1 MAATTTTATTTT
13 TTTITTTA
21 PEPTHTRSLTVRCDE
36 HAPDGAVIA
45 RGVFRDRLAEEA
57 ADDAGR
63 AHFALVGFEAKNAQ
77 IHVSSSTGRVE
88 VLVGLGDREAVTATS
103 VRHAVAALV
112 RACGRTDT
120 LAVTLLA
127 DLGDA
132 LAAEIAAGAI
142 AASARSVRYRFD
154 AHRSTP
160 NTDGPAELVILLP
173 DGCSADDRSTPGPA
187 IAAAVERACIIARG
201 VDLARDLVNEPGG
214 TLTATEFARRC
225 TELAGPQLQV
235 IVHDH
240 AAIRGLGMGGL
251 LGVNSGSTEPATFV
265 ELHYTPPQGATTA
278 ERPRLALIGK
288 GITFDTGGINLKT
301 KPSSLLAMKNDMGG
315 AAAIVGALSV
325 FADLAV
331 PTPVSAYLPLTDN
344 MTGGG
349 ATRPGDVLRMYN
361 GRTVEVVDTDAEGR
375 IVLGDALAYSTAHAG
390 AAAVLSVA
398 TLTGTQIHATG
409 TDIAAM
415 IGRDQSVIDQVMA
428 ASARCTDRVWQLPR
442 VAEYGPLLKS
452 GVADMTNRSEAPAA
466 SAFAALF
473 LESFIDDTPWAHID
487 MAAVATRDRDTP
499 DGPAGGRGWGVEL
512 LIELANSFEM

>member
-1 MAATTTTATTTT
+1 MA
-13 TTTITTTA
+13 
-21 PEPTHTRSLTVRCDE
+21 RLTVRCE
-36 HAPDGAVIA
+36 VQAPAGAIVA
-45 RGVFRDRLAEEA
+45 RGIFREDLDAIA
-57 ADDAGR
+57 NDDATR

-77 IHVSSSTGRVE
+77 VHVSSARGHVE
-88 VLVGLGDREAVTATS
+88 VLVGLGARDGVTATS

-112 RACGRTDT
+112 RACGRTET

-127 DLGDA
+127 DLGDSLPA
-132 LAAEIAAGAI
+132 DIAAGAI
-142 AASARSVRYRFD
+142 TTSALSVRYRFD
-154 AHRSTP
+154 AHRSKP

-173 DGCSADDRSTPGPA
+173 DAPSALGQADQTEIEAA
-187 IAAAVERACIIARG
+187 IERASIVARG

-214 TLTATEFARRC
+214 SLTPTEFARRC
-225 TELAGPQLQV
+225 EELAGPQLQV
-235 IVHDH
+235 IVHDLP
-240 AAIRGLGMGGL
+240 AIRELGMGGL
-251 LGVNSGSTEPATFV
+251 LGVNSGSDEPATFV
-265 ELHYTPPQGATTA
+265 ELHYTPRPSEAAPSEQAPA
-278 ERPRLALIGK
+278 DRPRLALIGK

-301 KPSSLLAMKNDMGG
+301 KPSALLAMKNDMGG

-325 FADLAV
+325 FADLDV
-331 PTPVSAYLPLTDN
+331 PTPVSAYIPLTDN

-349 ATRPGDVLRMYN
+349 AYRPGDVLTMYN

-375 IVLGDALAYSTAHAG
+375 IVLGDALAYATAHAD

-409 TDIAAM
+409 VDIAAL

-428 ASARCTDRVWQLPR
+428 ASGRCTDRVWQLPR

-452 GVADMTNRSEAPAA
+452 GIADMTNRSEAPAA

-473 LESFIDDTPWAHID
+473 LESFIDDTPWAHVD

-512 LIELANSFEM
+512 LIELANSFEI

>member
-1 MAATTTTATTTT
+1 MA
-13 TTTITTTA
+13 
-21 PEPTHTRSLTVRCDE
+21 RLSVRCDD
-36 HAPDGAVIA
+36 HAPQGGVVA
-45 RGVFRDRLAEEA
+45 RGIFREDLDAIA
-57 ADDAGR
+57 NDDATR
-63 AHFALVGFEAKNAQ
+63 AHFALVGFEAKNSQ
-77 IHVSSSTGRVE
+77 VHVSSARGHVE
-88 VLVGLGDREAVTATS
+88 VLVGLGARDGVTATS

-112 RACGRTDT
+112 RACGRTET

-127 DLGDA
+127 DLGDSLPA
-132 LAAEIAAGAI
+132 DIAAGAI
-142 AASARSVRYRFD
+142 TTSALSVRYRFD
-154 AHRSTP
+154 AHRSKP

-173 DGCSADDRSTPGPA
+173 DDPSAPGPA
-187 IAAAVERACIIARG
+187 DRTAIEAAIERASIIARG

-214 TLTATEFARRC
+214 SLTPTEFARRC
-225 TELAGPQLQV
+225 EELAGPQVQL
-235 IVHDH
+235 IVHDLP
-240 AAIRGLGMGGL
+240 AIRELGMGGL
-251 LGVNSGSTEPATFV
+251 LGVNSGSDEPATFV
-265 ELHYTPPQGATTA
+265 ELHYTPRPSAAAPTD
-278 ERPRLALIGK
+278 RPRLALIGK

-301 KPSSLLAMKNDMGG
+301 KPSALLAMKNDMGG
-315 AAAIVGALSV
+315 AAAIVGAMSV
-325 FADLAV
+325 FADLDV

-344 MTGGG
+344 MGGGG
-349 ATRPGDVLRMYN
+349 AYRPGDVLTMYN

-375 IVLGDALAYSTAHAG
+375 IVLGDALAYSTAHAD
-390 AAAVLSVA
+390 AAAVVSVA

-409 TDIAAM
+409 MDIAAL

-452 GVADMTNRSEAPAA
+452 GIADMTNRSEAPAA

-512 LIELANSFEM
+512 LIELANSFEI

>member
-1 MAATTTTATTTT
+1 MA
-13 TTTITTTA
+13 
-21 PEPTHTRSLTVRCDE
+21 RLTVRCDVQ
-36 HAPDGAVIA
+36 APDGAIVA
-45 RGVFRDRLAEEA
+45 RGVFREDLDGETLDGEA
-57 ADDAGR
+57 VDAATR

-77 IHVSSSTGRVE
+77 VHVSSARGHVE
-88 VLVGLGDREAVTATS
+88 VLVGLGARDGVTATS

-112 RACGRTDT
+112 RACGRTEI

-127 DLGDA
+127 DLGDSLPA
-132 LAAEIAAGAI
+132 DIAAGAI
-142 AASARSVRYRFD
+142 TTSALSVRYRFD
-154 AHRSTP
+154 AHRSKP

-173 DGCSADDRSTPGPA
+173 GESSTTGSTSRTEVEAAIERST
-187 IAAAVERACIIARG
+187 IVARG

-214 TLTATEFARRC
+214 TLTPTEFARRS
-225 TELAGPQLQV
+225 EALAGPQLQV
-235 IVHDH
+235 IVHDL
-240 AAIRGLGMGGL
+240 AAIRELGMGGL
-251 LGVNSGSTEPATFV
+251 LGVNSGSDEPATFV
-265 ELHYTPPQGATTA
+265 ELHYTPAAPTD
-278 ERPRLALIGK
+278 RPRLALIGK

-301 KPSSLLAMKNDMGG
+301 KPTALLAMKNDMGG

-325 FADLAV
+325 FADLDM

-344 MTGGG
+344 MGGGG
-349 ATRPGDVLRMYN
+349 AYRPGDVLRMYN

-375 IVLGDALAYSTAHAG
+375 IVLGDALAYSTAHAN

-409 TDIAAM
+409 MDIAAL
-415 IGRDQSVIDQVMA
+415 IGRDQSVIDQVIA

-452 GVADMTNRSEAPAA
+452 GIADMTNRSEAPAA

-473 LESFIDDTPWAHID
+473 LESFIDETPWAHID

-512 LIELANSFEM
+512 LVELANGFEI

>member
-1 MAATTTTATTTT
+1 MPRL
-13 TTTITTTA
+13 I
-21 PEPTHTRSLTVRCDE
+21 VRCDE
-36 HAPDGAVIA
+36 RASGEAVLA
-45 RGVFRDRLAEEA
+45 RGVFRDDLDAETT
-57 ADDAGR
+57 DDATR
-63 AHFALVGFEAKNAQ
+63 THFALVGFEARNAQ
-77 IHVSSSTGRVE
+77 VHVSSAHGRVE
-88 VLVGLGDREAVTATS
+88 VLVGLGDRDKVTATS

-112 RACGRTDT
+112 RACSRTKS

-127 DLGDA
+127 DLGDTLPADVAAAAITTSA
-132 LAAEIAAGAI
+132 L
-142 AASARSVRYRFD
+142 SVRYRFD
-154 AHRSTP
+154 AHRSKP
-160 NTDGPAELVILLP
+160 NTDGPGDLVILLP
-173 DGCSADDRSTPGPA
+173 GPSTPGPSARTA
-187 IAAAVERACIIARG
+187 IEAAIERATIVARG

-214 TLTATEFARRC
+214 SLTPTEFARRC
-225 TELAGPQLQV
+225 ETLAGPQLQV
-235 IVHDH
+235 IVHDL
-240 AAIRGLGMGGL
+240 AAIRDLGMGGL
-251 LGVNSGSTEPATFV
+251 LGVNSGSDEPATFV
-265 ELHYTPPQGATTA
+265 ELHYTPATPTD
-278 ERPRLALIGK
+278 RPRLALIGK

-301 KPSSLLAMKNDMGG
+301 KASALLAMKNDMGG

-325 FADLAV
+325 LADLDV
-331 PTPVSAYLPLTDN
+331 PTPVSAYIPLTDN
-344 MTGGG
+344 MGGGG
-349 ATRPGDVLRMYN
+349 AYRPGDVLRMYN

-375 IVLGDALAYSTAHAG
+375 IVLGDALAYSTAHAN

-409 TDIAAM
+409 VDIAAL

-452 GVADMTNRSEAPAA
+452 GIADMTNRSEAPAA

-512 LIELANSFEM
+512 LIELASAFEI

>member
-1 MAATTTTATTTT
+1 MA
-13 TTTITTTA
+13 
-21 PEPTHTRSLTVRCDE
+21 RLTVRCDVQ
-36 HAPDGAVIA
+36 ALDGAIVA
-45 RGVFRDRLAEEA
+45 RGVFREDLDAIA
-57 ADDAGR
+57 NDDATR

-77 IHVSSSTGRVE
+77 VHVSSARGHVE
-88 VLVGLGDREAVTATS
+88 VLVGLGARDGVTATS

-112 RACGRTDT
+112 RACGRTEI

-127 DLGDA
+127 DLGDSLPADVAAAAITTSA
-132 LAAEIAAGAI
+132 L
-142 AASARSVRYRFD
+142 SVRYRFD
-154 AHRSTP
+154 AHRSKP

-173 DGCSADDRSTPGPA
+173 DDPSTPGQADRTA
-187 IAAAVERACIIARG
+187 IEAAVERASIVARG

-214 TLTATEFARRC
+214 SLTPTEFARRC
-225 TELAGPQLQV
+225 VELAGPQLQV
-235 IVHDH
+235 IVHDLP
-240 AAIRGLGMGGL
+240 AIRELGMGGL
-251 LGVNSGSTEPATFV
+251 LGVNSGSDEPATFV
-265 ELHYTPPQGATTA
+265 ELHYTPRTSGAATTEPAPA

-301 KPSSLLAMKNDMGG
+301 KASALLAMKNDMGG

-325 FADLAV
+325 FADLDV
-331 PTPVSAYLPLTDN
+331 PTPVSAYIPLTDN

-349 ATRPGDVLRMYN
+349 AYRPGDVLTMYN

-375 IVLGDALAYSTAHAG
+375 IVLGDALAYSTAHAD
-390 AAAVLSVA
+390 AAAVVSVA

-409 TDIAAM
+409 VDIAAL

-452 GVADMTNRSEAPAA
+452 GIADMTNRSEAPAA

-487 MAAVATRDRDTP
+487 MAAVALRDRDTP

-512 LIELANSFEM
+512 LIELANSFEI

>member
-1 MAATTTTATTTT
+1 MPRL
-13 TTTITTTA
+13 I
-21 PEPTHTRSLTVRCDE
+21 VRCDE
-36 HAPDGAVIA
+36 RASGEAVLA
-45 RGVFRDRLAEEA
+45 RGVFRDDLDAETT
-57 ADDAGR
+57 DDATR
-63 AHFALVGFEAKNAQ
+63 THFALVGFEARNAQ
-77 IHVSSSTGRVE
+77 VHVSSAHGRVE
-88 VLVGLGDREAVTATS
+88 VLVGLGDRDKVTATS

-112 RACGRTDT
+112 RACSRTKS

-127 DLGDA
+127 DLGDTLPADVAAAAITTSA
-132 LAAEIAAGAI
+132 L
-142 AASARSVRYRFD
+142 SVRYRFD
-154 AHRSTP
+154 AHRSKP
-160 NTDGPAELVILLP
+160 NTDGPGDLVILLP
-173 DGCSADDRSTPGPA
+173 GPSTPGPSARTA
-187 IAAAVERACIIARG
+187 IEAAIERSTIVARG

-214 TLTATEFARRC
+214 SLTPTEFARRC
-225 TELAGPQLQV
+225 ETLAGPQLQV
-235 IVHDH
+235 IVHDL
-240 AAIRGLGMGGL
+240 AAIRELGMGGL
-251 LGVNSGSTEPATFV
+251 LGVNSGSDEPATFV
-265 ELHYTPPQGATTA
+265 ELHYTPAAPTD
-278 ERPRLALIGK
+278 RPRLALIGK

-301 KPSSLLAMKNDMGG
+301 KASALLAMKNDMGG

-325 FADLAV
+325 FADLDM
-331 PTPVSAYLPLTDN
+331 PTPVSAYIPLTDN
-344 MTGGG
+344 MGGGG
-349 ATRPGDVLRMYN
+349 AYRPGDVLRMYN

-375 IVLGDALAYSTAHAG
+375 IVLGDALAYSTAHAN

-409 TDIAAM
+409 VDIAAL

-452 GVADMTNRSEAPAA
+452 GIADMTNRSEAPAA

-512 LIELANSFEM
+512 LIELASAFEI